1 MKIDVV
7 PLMDAIERYIAKE
20 DADLEE
26 QLNADGYVDASIA
39 VGCINEIAES
49 IANSTQKYVDEVLEK
64 MQDAE
69 SLKHFIENT
78 WPEIVSA
85 EELTQI
91 LHDIFYQQF
100 NDLMHQF
107 TISWIISKDPE
118 LGAAIDDDRITK
130 AAEEFIK
137 GWSGR
142 LANHMHLSTN
152 KQIEAILLDA
162 QEKSLSIGEVAQA
175 ITDSGIREFGYK
187 SLRVART
194 EVLRVE
200 EYAHQEARVQNPS
213 CYKKMWV
220 HTGRAKDPRPNHQDM
235 NGKTV
240 FKRERFKLKGIKDG
254 TIYYPMCP
262 RDTEL
267 PAEESI
273 NCFCRTEDIV
283 DEKVLGMTLEERLAL
298 RQKCM
303 DEVDAEWEE
312 KMKREDSLKNADK
325 ETIDSYFSNG
335 GANATIQIEDLVSD
349 SHKLENYTP
358 HSLNI
363 ILANSGYEVKP
374 LNRGSLKGVSLEDG
388 GGYKVNFGKDGILQY
403 HPAGGHHDGI
413 EYYKISTGKTGTSR
427 FNVKGEMLDE

>member
-1 MKIDVV
+1 MKIDVS
-7 PLMDAIERYIAKE
+7 PLMTAIEKYIAKE
-20 DADLEE
+20 DQELKE
-26 QLNADGYVDASIA
+26 QLDEDGYVDAAVAVTSIQEIGEA
-39 VGCINEIAES
+39 IAES
-49 IANSTQKYVDEVLEK
+49 TQQYVDEVLK
-64 MQDAE
+64 RLQDTEELEA
-69 SLKHFIENT
+69 FIEDI
-78 WPEIVSA
+78 WPEISSA
-85 EELTQI
+85 EDLTQA
-91 LHDIFYQQF
+91 LHDIFYQKF
-100 NDLMHQF
+100 DELMHQF
-107 TISWIISKDPE
+107 TMSWILAKDPE

-130 AAEEFIK
+130 PAEEFIK

-142 LANHMHLSTN
+142 LANLMHLSTN
-152 KQIEAILLDA
+152 RQIENILLEA

-220 HTGRAKDPRPNHQDM
+220 HTGRAKDPRKNHEKM
-235 NGKTV
+235 NGTTV
-240 FKRERFKLKGIKDG
+240 FKRERFELTGKDG
-254 TIYYPMCP
+254 KTYYPMCP

-267 PAEESI
+267 PAAESI

-283 DEKVLGMTLEERLAL
+283 DDKVLGMTLEERLAL
-298 RQKCM
+298 RKKCM
-303 DEVDAEWEE
+303 DEVDAEWEG
-312 KMKREDSLKNADK
+312 KMKREESLKYADK

-335 GANATIQIEDLVSD
+335 GVNATIQIEDLVSD
-349 SHKLENYTP
+349 SHRFENYTP

-374 LNRGSLKGVSLEDG
+374 LSRGSLKGVLFEDG
-388 GGYKVNFGKDGILQY
+388 GGYKVNFGEDGILQY

-413 EYYKISTGKTGTSR
+413 EYYKISTGKTGTNR
-427 FNVKGEMLDE
+427 FDVKGEMLNG